1 MGEGDSGSSSIQGQ
15 GQGRGPVVSFKI
27 NRKSEAASVL
37 KSSIASKLPD
47 FLSDYSDE
55 VLAEY
60 ITVLVCNGKHQYQA
74 RDDLEAFLGKRSADF
89 VSWLWGL
96 LFNRARQSDS
106 QITITALSDPIH
118 VASVTTKD
126 HHAFPSSFSLTKK
139 EPCIH
144 SINKSNSKIVNC
156 ESNPLPLP
164 NKQLLQPKRGIKT
177 PSTSAHLKS
186 SSPIPWPSEN
196 PHPRHISAPN
206 VTGTNLSAQP
216 AAVVSHHIDRPRG
229 SVWDRLGKPCDDISQ
244 GSRTVDV
251 SGVVFVKQQ
260 EQILN
265 VKLSA
270 VPVPN
275 GEQSRTITGE
285 VTPLGNNLSET
296 RKLPDVV
303 GTKCDPH
310 SVSNIKRKRHFGEI
324 STGLGADS
332 VPVVDERNVDLQC
345 KESTQDFK
353 NSNLTKD
360 SKTTTPNMASEVL
373 DVKHRLHQIE
383 IEMSKL
389 RSRRLAMEKDGKP
402 NLLLNSRSSRLPE
415 EYSERTVL
423 VTNVHFAATKEGLSL
438 YFAKCGEIA
447 NLVILIDEATA
458 QPKGSAFITFSSKE
472 SVDKALELSGTTFLS
487 RTIKVLRKVET
498 AVSTSG
504 PVLLAGR
511 QCQKPL
517 THINRNFIPNKLYC
531 SSSPLQWRRVSISTL
546 SEPSASTNDKLKGAA
561 SSTFQQQL
569 PSSTASLRTSEVKSL
584 SRVHPAA
591 S

>member
-1 MGEGDSGSSSIQGQ
+1 MGEGDSGSSSSQGQ
-15 GQGRGPVVSFKI
+15 GPVVSFKI

-74 RDDLEAFLGKRSADF
+74 RDDLEAFLGKKSADF

-126 HHAFPSSFSLTKK
+126 PHAFPSSFSL
-139 EPCIH
+139 
-144 SINKSNSKIVNC
+144 IVNC

-164 NKQLLQPKRGIKT
+164 NRQLLQPKRGIKT
-177 PSTSAHLKS
+177 PSTSTHLKS

-216 AAVVSHHIDRPRG
+216 AAVVSHRIDRPRG

-265 VKLSA
+265 AKLSV

-275 GEQSRTITGE
+275 GDQSRTITGE
-285 VTPLGNNLSET
+285 VTRLGNNLSET

-332 VPVVDERNVDLQC
+332 VPVVDERNLDLQC
-345 KESTQDFK
+345 KENTQDFK

-373 DVKHRLHQIE
+373 DVKQRLHQIE

-415 EYSERTVL
+415 EDSERTVL

-458 QPKGSAFITFSSKE
+458 QPKGSAYITFSSKE

-498 AVSTSG
+498 AASTSG
-504 PVLLAGR
+504 PALLAGR
-511 QCQKPL
+511 QCQTPL

-546 SEPSASTNDKLKGAA
+546 SEPSAASTNDKLKGAA

>member
-1 MGEGDSGSSSIQGQ
+1 MGEGDSGSRSSSSQGQ
-15 GQGRGPVVSFKI
+15 GQGPVVSFKI

-126 HHAFPSSFSLTKK
+126 HHAFPSSFSL
-139 EPCIH
+139 
-144 SINKSNSKIVNC
+144 IVNC
-156 ESNPLPLP
+156 ESNLLPLP
-164 NKQLLQPKRGIKT
+164 DRQLLQPKRGIKT
-177 PSTSAHLKS
+177 PSTSTHLKS
-186 SSPIPWPSEN
+186 SSPIPRPSEN

-216 AAVVSHHIDRPRG
+216 AAVVSHRIDRPRG

-265 VKLSA
+265 AKLSV
-270 VPVPN
+270 VPVSN

-285 VTPLGNNLSET
+285 VTRLDNNLSET

-303 GTKCDPH
+303 GSKCDPH
-310 SVSNIKRKRHFGEI
+310 SVSNVKRKRHFGEI

-332 VPVVDERNVDLQC
+332 IPVVDERNVDLQC
-345 KESTQDFK
+345 KENTQDFK

-373 DVKHRLHQIE
+373 DVKQRLHQIE

-402 NLLLNSRSSRLPE
+402 NLLLNSRSSRLAE
-415 EYSERTVL
+415 EDSERTVL

-458 QPKGSAFITFSSKE
+458 QPKGSAYVTFSSKE

-498 AVSTSG
+498 AASTSG
-504 PVLLAGR
+504 PALLAGR
-511 QCQKPL
+511 QCQTPL

-569 PSSTASLRTSEVKSL
+569 PSSTASLRTSEVNSL

>member
-1 MGEGDSGSSSIQGQ
+1 MGEGDSGSSSSQGQ
-15 GQGRGPVVSFKI
+15 GPVVSFKI

-37 KSSIASKLPD
+37 KSLIASKLPD

-74 RDDLEAFLGKRSADF
+74 RDDLEAFLGKKSADF

-118 VASVTTKD
+118 VASVTAKD
-126 HHAFPSSFSLTKK
+126 PHAFPSSFSL
-139 EPCIH
+139 
-144 SINKSNSKIVNC
+144 IVNC

-164 NKQLLQPKRGIKT
+164 NRQLLQPKRGIKT
-177 PSTSAHLKS
+177 PSTSTHLKS
-186 SSPIPWPSEN
+186 SSPIPWLSEN

-216 AAVVSHHIDRPRG
+216 AAVVSHRIDRPRG

-265 VKLSA
+265 AKLSV

-285 VTPLGNNLSET
+285 VTRLGNNLSET

-332 VPVVDERNVDLQC
+332 VPVVDERNLDLQC
-345 KESTQDFK
+345 KENTQDFK

-373 DVKHRLHQIE
+373 DVKQRLHQIE

-415 EYSERTVL
+415 EDSERTVL

-458 QPKGSAFITFSSKE
+458 QPKGSAYITFSSKE

-498 AVSTSG
+498 AASTSG
-504 PVLLAGR
+504 PALLAGR
-511 QCQKPL
+511 QCQTPL